1 MIARRSKYGNRPTEV
16 DGIKFASAKEARRYS
31 ELKVLSRAGL
41 VKGLIL
47 QPRFPITINGVKV
60 CEYVGDFEYRDET
73 GARVIE
79 DAKGVRTD
87 VFILKSKL
95 MRAVHG
101 IDVKEV

>member
-1 MIARRSKYGNRPTEV
+1 MIVRRRKYGNRPTEV
-16 DGIKFASAKEARRYS
+16 DGIVFASAREAHRYGQ
-31 ELKVLSRAGL
+31 LKLMAKVGL

-47 QPRFPITINGVKV
+47 QPKFPIVVNGVKV
-60 CEYVGDFEYRDET
+60 CDYIADFEYRDEH

-87 VFILKSKL
+87 AFILKSKL